1 VLTLAEKLLNP
12 ELFNLWNQLHTGAV
26 GTVRSNGK
34 GLPKDVMNSKLK
46 KGEVAVSY
54 RNKLMALK

>member
-1 VLTLAEKLLNP
+1 VLTLAEKLVNP
-12 ELFNLWNQLHTGAV
+12 ELFDLRNQLHTGAV